1 MGPCRVGD
9 SDPPGGPN
17 PRAGAC
23 NAWQEHMASAL
34 RRRRS
39 VPRIALVDDDCRFRE
54 RMGAALRDRGFQVQ
68 GFGSV
73 GAAVGH
79 LEANPPDVLVTEA
92 ALPDGSGLDMIARLR
107 DAIARSFPVLVAS
120 SRVKEQEILRG
131 FAAGAA
137 DYLTK
142 PLTEQELLAKVAVH
156 LARRERESTLGPLE
170 LPTTASLAFGRYRV
184 GQPLGK
190 GAGGI
195 VYAALDPETNRQVAL
210 KVLTLLED
218 LRAET
223 RLRFLREIYA
233 LSSLRHRHIAHALD
247 FGSAEGRLYYAMERI
262 DGPTLHRK
270 VLAEGP
276 ATDAQVLQ
284 LMAGLASALEAL
296 RRADLVHRD
305 VKPGNVI
312 LRGGRW
318 DDPVLIDF
326 GLAKRPFDH
335 GLTGPDVWTGTP
347 GYIPPEVVLGQ
358 SHGHR
363 GDLFSLGLVARFA
376 LTAEEPFPH
385 MRGLPLLYHMTRE
398 QVPVP
403 PCKTPELTALLVQLG
418 RIDPSL
424 RPTTADE
431 VARRVDGIAHRRAR
445 SSAA

>member
-1 MGPCRVGD
+1 M
-9 SDPPGGPN
+9 
-17 PRAGAC
+17 
-23 NAWQEHMASAL
+23 
-34 RRRRS
+34 
-39 VPRIALVDDDCRFRE
+39 PRIALVDDDTLFRD
-54 RMGAALRDRGFQVQ
+54 RMSVALRGRGFQVQ
-68 GFGSV
+68 GFASV
-73 GAAVGH
+73 AAAVGH
-79 LEANPPDVLVTEA
+79 LEAHPPDLLVTEA
-92 ALPDGSGLDMIARLR
+92 VLHDGSGLDMIARLR
-107 DAIARSFPVLVAS
+107 DAIPRGFPVVVAS
-120 SRVKEQEILRG
+120 RRVKEQEILRG
-131 FAAGAA
+131 YAAGAA

-142 PLTEQELLAKVAVH
+142 PLTEHELLAKVAVH
-156 LARRERESTLGPLE
+156 LARRERESTLGPLD

-210 KVLTLLED
+210 KVLTVLED

-223 RLRFLREIYA
+223 RLRFLREVYA
-233 LSSLRHRHIAHALD
+233 LSSLRHPHIARALD

-276 ATDAQVLQ
+276 ANEAQALQ
-284 LMAGLASALEAL
+284 LMTGLLGALEAL
-296 RRADLVHRD
+296 RRVDLVHRD

-326 GLAKRPFDH
+326 GLAKRPFDR

-358 SHGHR
+358 AHTHR
-363 GDLFSLGLVARFA
+363 GDLFSLGLLARFA
-376 LTAEEPFPH
+376 LTGEEPFPTL
-385 MRGLPLLYHMTRE
+385 RGLPLLYHMTRE
-398 QVPVP
+398 QVPVH
-403 PCKTPELTALLVQLG
+403 PCKTPELTALLAQLG
-418 RIDPSL
+418 RIDSSL
-424 RPTTADE
+424 RPATADE
-431 VARRVDGIAHRRAR
+431 VARRVDGIVRKRAR